1 MTAATRETLQSR
13 LDTFPRTPLGHLPT
27 PLEPA
32 RGLTRALGGAEI
44 WIKRDDCTGLAMGG
58 NKTRKLEFL
67 LGDAL
72 EAGADGVLTFGALQS
87 NHARQ
92 TAAAAA
98 RLGLSC
104 HLVLLADMGPREEA
118 WHDSGNR
125 FLNEILGAHVHAVRN
140 EKEAAMRAAELLEQ
154 AGAQDQNLYVIPVGG
169 SNSVGELGYVNCALE
184 LDEQIRSAS
193 LDASILFQA
202 TSSLG
207 TQSGLVSGL
216 SALESPVEVRGVIVG
231 DQLSTA
237 EQLSEIK
244 RHTEALSQELGVTPP
259 PADSIHLD
267 DRQLGNGYGV
277 ITEAAAEAISL
288 LARHEGLLLDP
299 VYTGKA
305 MAGLIEAIR
314 SGEIASE
321 QTVLFL
327 HTGGAPGLFAYRE
340 TLQRSRTPS

>member
-1 MTAATRETLQSR
+1 MTAVSQEALQSR
-13 LDTFPRTPLGHLPT
+13 LNTFARTPLGHLPT

-32 RGLTRALGGAEI
+32 PGLTRALGGAEI
-44 WIKRDDCTGLAMGG
+44 WIKRDDCTGLALGG

-67 LGDAL
+67 LGEAL
-72 EAGADGVLTFGALQS
+72 EAGAHGVLTFGALQS

-104 HLVLLADMGPREEA
+104 HLVLLAEMGPREKA

-125 FLNEILGAHVHAVRN
+125 FLDEILGAHVHPVRN
-140 EKEAAMRAAELLEQ
+140 EEEAALRAAQLLEE
-154 AGAQDQNLYVIPVGG
+154 AGTQDQNLYVIPVGG
-169 SNSVGELGYVNCALE
+169 SNSVGELGYLNCALE
-184 LDEQIRSAS
+184 LDEQMRSAS
-193 LDASILFQA
+193 LNASILFQA

-216 SALESPVEVRGVIVG
+216 SALGSSLEVRGIVVG

-237 EQLSEIK
+237 EQFSEIK
-244 RHTEALSQELGVTPP
+244 RHTEVLAQKLDLTP
-259 PADSIHLD
+259 ASTEAIQLD
-267 DRQLGNGYGV
+267 DRQLGDGYGV
-277 ITEAAAEAISL
+277 TTEAATEAISL
-288 LARHEGLLLDP
+288 LARYEGLLLDP

-314 SGEIASE
+314 SGEIAPD

-327 HTGGAPGLFAYRE
+327 HTGGTPGLFAYRE
-340 TLQRSRTPS
+340 TLKKSRTAG